1 MHPIFIQLLTCP
13 NDFKR
18 KKGVLCR
25 ENVSLLSSK
34 CFATYYYYDIL
45 HQNDDYR
52 WPKNLTQFCSI
63 KWTLWFGKICVL
75 STISSARLVHFAKGV
90 ITIKHTATTTKTHT
104 TCITTEWARAMA
116 SRSTW
121 GHYWSLKTLFLFW
134 NLLEPYSEI

>member
-90 ITIKHTATTTKTHT
+90 ITIKPTSNYYENTYNIHNHWMSTSYGNTGKREDHT
-104 TCITTEWARAMA
+104 
-116 SRSTW
+116 
-121 GHYWSLKTLFLFW
+121 YFVF
-134 NLLEPYSEI
+134 NLYNI